1 MLLAAA
7 AWPIRNPMVAP
18 DGHIIHVPLKVSAPA
33 VIAASALSSARRK
46 LSAAAFRL
54 MAGKEAVVP
63 PSCIKPNAVP
73 ALLPKPMLPAAV
85 DPIAERPVKQMLL
98 VPPATRLPLAVTV
111 PVTASAVPG
120 VVV

>member
-1 MLLAAA
+1 MLLPREAE
-7 AWPIRNPMVAP
+7 PIRNPMVAP

-63 PSCIKPNAVP
+63 PSCIKPNAVS
-73 ALLPKPMLPAAV
+73 ALLAKPMLPSAL
-85 DPIAERPVKQMLL
+85 DHIAERPVK
-98 VPPATRLPLAVTV
+98 
-111 PVTASAVPG
+111 
-120 VVV
+120 